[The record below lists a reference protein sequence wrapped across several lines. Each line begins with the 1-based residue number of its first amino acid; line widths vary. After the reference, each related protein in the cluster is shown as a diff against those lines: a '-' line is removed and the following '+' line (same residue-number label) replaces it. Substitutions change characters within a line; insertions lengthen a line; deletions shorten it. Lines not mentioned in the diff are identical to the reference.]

1 MSHQEWVQLKVFL
14 FLLFPCCCRGGTDCG
29 SWNSK
34 LAPSTVFLFLSA
46 PELELVCVGDAT
58 LPATLCLAQD
68 WNAVFQISLWNLL
81 LWSCSFIPAHA
92 ISVSTCD
99 SENKSLVTLNP
110 GFLCS
115 DWFPHQGFRKQ
126 SCFWCG
132 RLRIVS
138 HFRTLSYQGSL
149 NKSCGVPARML
160 DLWIFI
166 FHLNK
171 LILHC
176 SDEVRVPDFRFT
188 WS

>member
-1 MSHQEWVQLKVFL
+1 MSSKF
-14 FLLFPCCCRGGTDCG
+14 FPCWCHGGTDCG
-29 SWNSK
+29 IWNSK
-34 LAPSTVFLFLSA
+34 LGPSTVFLLLSA
-46 PELELVCVGDAT
+46 PELELVCVEDAT
-58 LPATLCLAQD
+58 LPATFCLAQD
-68 WNAVFQISLWNLL
+68 WNAVFQTSLWNLL
-81 LWSCSFIPAHA
+81 LWSCSFISARTV
-92 ISVSTCD
+92 SVSTCD

-115 DWFPHQGFRKQ
+115 NWFPRQGFRKQ

-138 HFRTLSYQGSL
+138 HFSILSYQGSL
-149 NKSCGVPARML
+149 NKRCAVVTARIL
-160 DLWIFI
+160 DLGVFI

-176 SDEVRVPDFRFT
+176 SDEVRVTDFRFA

>member
-1 MSHQEWVQLKVFL
+1 MGSVKSL
-14 FLLFPCCCRGGTDCG
+14 FVSTSSKLFPCCCRGGTDCG